1 MAFDPRV
8 TENNRIHLLNAM
20 DDPLSEI
27 ENKKTRD
34 AIEEL
39 LFTVVQYADDED
51 ENVIE
56 EARDIP
62 IVDDPEDRLNELEAT
77 VEQLRHENIYLLSKV
92 DGTDYTGE
100 VTTAPVGN
108 GGEIL

>member
-56 EARDIP
+56 EARNIP
-62 IVDDPEDRLNELEAT
+62 IVDDPEDRLNEL
-77 VEQLRHENIYLLSKV
+77 
-92 DGTDYTGE
+92 
-100 VTTAPVGN
+100 
-108 GGEIL
+108 

>member
-56 EARDIP
+56 EARNIP

-92 DGTDYTGE
+92 DELEAKYY
-100 VTTAPVGN
+100 
-108 GGEIL
+108 EI

>member
-1 MAFDPRV
+1 MTFDPRV

-20 DDPLSEI
+20 DDPLSKI
-27 ENKKTRD
+27 ENKKARD

-56 EARDIP
+56 EARNIP

-77 VEQLRHENIYLLSKV
+77 VEQLQRENRYLFSKL
-92 DGTDYTGE
+92 DE
-100 VTTAPVGN
+100 L
-108 GGEIL
+108 EQRII

>member
-27 ENKKTRD
+27 ENKKTKD

-56 EARDIP
+56 EARNIP
-62 IVDDPEDRLNELEAT
+62 IVDDPEDRLSELEAT
-77 VEQLRHENIYLLSKV
+77 VEQLRHENIYLLSKA
-92 DGTDYTGE
+92 DELEAKYY
-100 VTTAPVGN
+100 
-108 GGEIL
+108 EI